1 MMMCHPHLPPPLS
14 LPLPPPPSPSFR
26 SAIFLFF
33 LVEGGVRVE
42 TSENISLELDDLTI
56 EPGTSCAPQASL
68 EASDASL
75 SAVRSLRTSRY
86 SVETPHGWWVAS
98 SASFGVKPR
107 RTCQACQRLKF
118 RKYGCQQTS
127 TLVGSD
133 QRTETLTIDT
143 ARSVVLGSRWDGFL
157 SMADVTTP

>member
-1 MMMCHPHLPPPLS
+1 MMMHHPHLPPR
-14 LPLPPPPSPSFR
+14 LPPPSLSFR
-26 SAIFLFF
+26 FAIFLFF

-42 TSENISLELDDLTI
+42 TSENISLALDDLTI
-56 EPGTSCAPQASL
+56 EPGTFVSSCASV

-75 SAVRSLRTSRY
+75 SATRSLRTSRY
-86 SVETPHGWWVAS
+86 RVETPHGWWVAS
-98 SASFGVKPR
+98 SASSGVKPR
-107 RTCQACQRLKF
+107 RTCRACQQLIF
-118 RKYGCQQTS
+118 VQYGCQRTS

-133 QRTETLTIDT
+133 QQTKALTIHT

>member
-1 MMMCHPHLPPPLS
+1 MTTRISSPPP
-14 LPLPPPPSPSFR
+14 PPPPSPSFR

-42 TSENISLELDDLTI
+42 TLENISLELDDLTI
-56 EPGTSCAPQASL
+56 EPGTSVSSCVPQASV

-75 SAVRSLRTSRY
+75 SATRSLRTSRY
-86 SVETPHGWWVAS
+86 RVETPHGWWVAS
-98 SASFGVKPR
+98 SASSGVKPR
-107 RTCQACQRLKF
+107 RTCQACQRLMF
-118 RKYGCQQTS
+118 RKYGCQRTS

-133 QRTETLTIDT
+133 QRTETLTIHT